1 MHQYQ
6 AYLTEYDQSIFKIK
20 VKEDGV
26 EHVWSSLPQELLAHQ
41 SHLEWVKPLV
51 QEHPHII
58 KSSTWQTL
66 H

>member
-26 EHVWSSLPQELLAHQ
+26 EHVWSSLPQELLAH
-41 SHLEWVKPLV
+41 
-51 QEHPHII
+51 
-58 KSSTWQTL
+58 
-66 H
+66 